1 MPSAVKW
8 GPGRNVG
15 GSAPPVGAARLAVI
29 AGLAVG
35 ASFAIGA
42 GCGGTDQVSS
52 SSGTGGGDAFITGV
66 GGGHTT
72 TTTPTGGVGGV
83 GGDQETTTTTDDPAA
98 GPPYPIVLCHGFFGF
113 DKFADL
119 PGLPYFYHVPE
130 RLVEDGET
138 MVYTPAVDPFNSSDF
153 RAAQLI
159 DHIDEILAETKK
171 KKVILIGH
179 SQGGLDAR
187 AVAVKAPDKVAA
199 VMTVATPHQGSAV
212 ADIAL
217 GLTEDPQASAIIDA
231 LVNLLGGP
239 LYDQVGNETSVSK
252 ALYLFSQPGI
262 AEFNQKNPDQPG
274 VFYASITGRS
284 SLSLGGQDCAAD
296 VTLPW
301 VFALNGDKDP
311 IDPLFSAFGAILS
324 GGIFGKIPN
333 DGLVRARDA
342 RWGEF
347 WGCLPADHMDEVGQL
362 VGDDPGLGNGFDH
375 EEMFSSIVK
384 ELRDRGY

>member
-1 MPSAVKW
+1 MQSAVKW
-8 GPGRNVG
+8 GPGQLV
-15 GSAPPVGAARLAVI
+15 VI

-35 ASFAIGA
+35 VSFALGA
-42 GCGGTDQVSS
+42 GCGGNGQVSS
-52 SSGTGGGDAFITGV
+52 SSGAAGGDAFITGV

-72 TTTPTGGVGGV
+72 TTPAGGLGG
-83 GGDQETTTTTDDPAA
+83 GGAGGSETTTTDDPAA
-98 GPPYPIVLCHGFFGF
+98 GAPYPIVLCHGFFGF
-113 DKFADL
+113 DKFAGI

-130 RLVEDGET
+130 RLAQDGET

-153 RAAQLI
+153 RSDQLI
-159 DHIDEILAETKK
+159 GYIDQILAETKK

-199 VMTVATPHQGSAV
+199 IMTIATPHNGSAV

-217 GLTEDPQASAIIDA
+217 GLTQDPNASAIIDA
-231 LVNLLGGP
+231 LVKLLGGP

-252 ALYLFSQPGI
+252 ALYLFTQPGI
-262 AEFNQKNPDQPG
+262 AAFNQANPDQPG
-274 VFYASITGRS
+274 IFYGSITGRS

-296 VTLPW
+296 ITLPW

-311 IDPLFSAFGAILS
+311 IDPLFAAAGVILS
-324 GGIFGKIPN
+324 GGIGGKIPN
-333 DGLVRARDA
+333 DGLVRAKDA
-342 RWGEF
+342 KRGEF
-347 WGCLPADHMDEVGQL
+347 WGCVPADHMDEVGQL